1 MKIAICYNEAMKT
14 FTEKRFQPLH
24 ELESGKQNSL
34 ISMIKDCLLR
44 NSEIVFA
51 FVHGSFIKSDK
62 FRDIDI
68 AVFTTT
74 NKNFYFESDL
84 SHELSSLTGYDT
96 EVRIINGVPVAFQ
109 MAVLKDGLLL
119 FSRDEDIRTDFIE
132 EVGKRYREYAH
143 FRNIFMGCDGAGHQ
157 QACKKQS

>member
-1 MKIAICYNEAMKT
+1 MKT

-24 ELESGKQNSL
+24 EVGSDKKNSL
-34 ISMIKDCLLR
+34 VGMIKDYLLQ
-44 NSEIVFA
+44 NKDVVFA
-51 FVHGSFIKSDK
+51 CVHGSFIKSDK

-143 FRNIFMGCDGAGHQ
+143 FRNIFMGCEGVRHQ
-157 QACKKQS
+157 